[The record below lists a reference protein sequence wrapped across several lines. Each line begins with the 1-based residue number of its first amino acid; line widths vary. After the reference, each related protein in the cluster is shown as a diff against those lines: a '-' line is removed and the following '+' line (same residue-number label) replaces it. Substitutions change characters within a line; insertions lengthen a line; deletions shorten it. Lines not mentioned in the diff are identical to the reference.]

1 MPRKKTID
9 ISGLPEALQATIRAQ
24 LDKANTA
31 EEAKEA
37 IRAKAAM
44 KFYYKVKDEIQAELL
59 KKLAKMPN
67 GEVSPLALKAAG
79 DNGWSKSKILK
90 IIATIPN
97 RKPTKDEGY
106 VRAARNIEQG
116 KKRKLTDEA
125 KAKKEAREEA
135 KTKREAA
142 TTLFK
147 TGHRAPKT
155 KVATKKKAKATKAK
169 AKKLFKTG
177 HRPKP
182 KSVGAMAVGDDGLTK
197 HQRYEPNR
205 ARTPEQLEAKN
216 EARRRRR
223 AAGKSG

>member
-155 KVATKKKAKATKAK
+155 KVAKKKKAAK
-169 AKKLFKTG
+169 PT
-177 HRPKP
+177 PKP
-182 KSVGAMAVGDDGLTK
+182 KSVGAMAVGGDDGLTK
-197 HQRYEPNR
+197 HQRYETHR
-205 ARTPEQLEAKN
+205 VRTPEQLEAKN
-216 EARRRRR
+216 EARRQRR
-223 AAGKSG
+223 AAGKIG

>member
-9 ISGLPEALQATIRAQ
+9 ISGLPEDQQKAIRAQ

-44 KFYYKVKDEIQAELL
+44 KFYYKVKDEIQAELIT
-59 KKLAKMPN
+59 KLAKMPN
-67 GEVSPLALKAAG
+67 GEVSPLAEKAAG
-79 DNGWSKSKILK
+79 DTGWSHSKILK
-90 IIATIPN
+90 IIGNIPK
-97 RKPTKDEGY
+97 RKPTTDEGY
-106 VRAARNIEQG
+106 VRAARNVEKG
-116 KKRKLTDEA
+116 KPRKLSDEA
-125 KAKKEAREEA
+125 KAKKKAREEE
-135 KTKREAA
+135 KVQRGAA

-155 KVATKKKAKATKAK
+155 KVAKKKKAAKAK
-169 AKKLFKTG
+169 AK
-177 HRPKP
+177 PKP
-182 KSVGAMAVGDDGLTK
+182 KSAGAMAVMAVGDDGLTK
-197 HQRYEPNR
+197 HQRYETHR

-223 AAGKSG
+223 ADGKSG

>member
-9 ISGLPEALQATIRAQ
+9 ISGLPEALQETIRAQ
-24 LDKANTA
+24 LDKAKNVET
-31 EEAKEA
+31 AKEA
-37 IRAKAAM
+37 ARAKEAM
-44 KFYYKVKDEIQAELL
+44 KFYYKVKDDIEKELL
-59 KKLAKMPN
+59 KRLGKSELAKR
-67 GEVSPLALKAAG
+67 ADG
-79 DNGWSKSKILK
+79 DNGWSAGKILK
-90 IIATIPN
+90 VVANIPN
-97 RKPTKDEGY
+97 RKPSKDDGFIT
-106 VRAARNIEQG
+106 AASNIEKG
-116 KKRKLTDEA
+116 KKRKLSDTA